1 MPEVIA
7 KDEFVKNMKHI
18 IHHGIRNMNMKSNM
32 AAVLPEY
39 YPGADPAEAVGLLMP
54 LNFEMSQLHSHN
66 QVKNVDIKQRNRK
79 PHIVSPT
86 EYSIPKN
93 GEIKISVDEL
103 DKIQHYENVKKITPL
118 NDIIIEPY
126 IMYTINSDM
135 IPSSHNGTRGFDP
148 NNQTS

>member
-1 MPEVIA
+1 LKSGKNIDVEMKDSDDAGAERKAVLYEALQKLQEGVLGDRMIQHSFKELRTPMPEVIA

-66 QVKNVDIKQRNRK
+66 
-79 PHIVSPT
+79 
-86 EYSIPKN
+86 
-93 GEIKISVDEL
+93 
-103 DKIQHYENVKKITPL
+103 
-118 NDIIIEPY
+118 
-126 IMYTINSDM
+126 
-135 IPSSHNGTRGFDP
+135 
-148 NNQTS
+148 